1 MFLKLTESL
10 SIECYI
16 NVDFV
21 SLYHGVE
28 DNQDPVSVKLY
39 TGCTIIFASYP
50 LLLFVSKLQTEV
62 TLFTI
67 YDEYVVLSQSHCG
80 PLPLK
85 SLVTEVFT
93 ANLQKCVILYAHL
106 YTNK

>member
-67 YDEYVVLSQSHCG
+67 YDVLEIWLISPLFPCG
-80 PLPLK
+80 IFLG
-85 SLVTEVFT
+85 VDG
-93 ANLQKCVILYAHL
+93 
-106 YTNK
+106 